1 MAVDISHPIS
11 HPSKS
16 VIANAFT
23 HLLFD
28 EHFSDVSLVTEDE
41 KILKAH
47 KIVLSASSPFLKDI
61 LFGHQHPDP
70 LIHLEGVRQ
79 DELSNLLQIIYS
91 GKCEVKPERLQEFLN
106 AAKEL
111 RISSV
116 EDWKVDEH
124 EAGTRMVEE
133 VEDGECLE
141 GETGNNLVQQE
152 KTFRRRSIGTM
163 GRKKINRRIEKL
175 KLFEN
180 SPKVRKMQTNRQPSG
195 EIERQ
200 KHIGRKG
207 KDVKLHQLSFASKPR
222 GRTRNCE
229 IDERVKEMRMIVK
242 PAFDSQL
249 QEFKCKFCGNIF
261 ASKGA
266 LSYHMAS
273 EQCL

>member
-16 VIANAFT
+16 VLANAFT

-28 EHFSDVSLVTEDE
+28 EHFSDVSLVTEDG

-47 KIVLSASSPFLKDI
+47 KIVLSAVSPFLNDI
-61 LFGHQHPDP
+61 LFDHQHPD
-70 LIHLEGVRQ
+70 LIMHLEGVRQ
-79 DELSNLLQIIYS
+79 DELSSLLQIIYS

-106 AAKEL
+106 TAKEL

-141 GETGNNLVQQE
+141 GETGNHLVQQE

-175 KLFEN
+175 KIFEN
-180 SPKVRKMQTNRQPSG
+180 SPKIRKMQTNRQSSG
-195 EIERQ
+195 AKCFKYSGAVSIRAS
-200 KHIGRKG
+200 
-207 KDVKLHQLSFASKPR
+207 LHK
-222 GRTRNCE
+222 
-229 IDERVKEMRMIVK
+229 
-242 PAFDSQL
+242 
-249 QEFKCKFCGNIF
+249 
-261 ASKGA
+261 
-266 LSYHMAS
+266 
-273 EQCL
+273 

>member
-28 EHFSDVSLVTEDE
+28 EHFSDVSLGTEDE
-41 KILKAH
+41 KVLKAH
-47 KIVLSASSPFLKDI
+47 KIVLSAANPFLKDI
-61 LFGHQHPDP
+61 LFEHQHPDP
-70 LIHLEGVRQ
+70 LIHLDGVRQ
-79 DELSNLLQIIYS
+79 DELSSLLQIIYS

-141 GETGNNLVQQE
+141 GETGNLLVQQE
-152 KTFRRRSIGTM
+152 KTFWRRSLGTVR
-163 GRKKINRRIEKL
+163 GKKIK
-175 KLFEN
+175 
-180 SPKVRKMQTNRQPSG
+180 S
-195 EIERQ
+195 
-200 KHIGRKG
+200 
-207 KDVKLHQLSFASKPR
+207 
-222 GRTRNCE
+222 
-229 IDERVKEMRMIVK
+229 IVK
-242 PAFDSQL
+242 KYNELEGSP
-249 QEFKCKFCGNIF
+249 
-261 ASKGA
+261 
-266 LSYHMAS
+266 
-273 EQCL
+273 

>member
-11 HPSKS
+11 LPSKS

-28 EHFSDVSLVTEDE
+28 EHFSDVSLVTEDG
-41 KILKAH
+41 KILKTH
-47 KIVLSASSPFLKDI
+47 KIVLSAASPFFKDI
-61 LFGHQHPDP
+61 LLGHQHPDP

-141 GETGNNLVQQE
+141 GDIGNHLVQQE

-163 GRKKINRRIEKL
+163 GRKKINRGIEKL
-175 KLFEN
+175 KIFDN
-180 SPKVRKMQTNRQPSG
+180 SPKIRKMQTNRQPSG

-200 KHIGRKG
+200 KHIVRKSKDGR
-207 KDVKLHQLSFASKPR
+207 LHQLSFASKPR
-222 GRTRNCE
+222 GRTRNWE
-229 IDERVKEMRMIVK
+229 IYEKVKEMRMIVK